1 MSAEL
6 TRTSSM
12 EDILKAYPASQR
24 ALFQRYHIGGCSSC
38 GFQPGDSLEKVCQNH
53 GGLDAGEVLSF
64 IREAQTVEEKMHISV
79 RETADALKAGQGLK
93 LLDVRSPEEWQIAHI
108 SGAQLVTQE
117 LAVEILQQW
126 AKDTPIVVHCH
137 SGVRS
142 LDAAAYL
149 SSHGF
154 TNVRSMTGGI
164 EAWSN
169 EIDPSVPRY

>member
-1 MSAEL
+1 
-6 TRTSSM
+6 M
-12 EDILKAYPASQR
+12 EEILEAYPAAQR

-38 GFQPGDSLEKVCQNH
+38 GFQPGDSLEQVCRDH
-53 GGLDAGEVLSF
+53 GNLDATEVLTF
-64 IREAQTVEEKMHISV
+64 VKEAQSVEAKMQSSV
-79 RETADALKAGQGLK
+79 RETAEALKTVQGFK
-93 LLDVRSPEEWQIAHI
+93 LLDVRSPEEWQLAHLAE
-108 SGAQLVTQE
+108 AQLVTQE

-126 AKDTPIVVHCH
+126 PKDTPIVILCH
-137 SGVRS
+137 SGIRS

-164 EAWSN
+164 EAWSA